1 MLAMGNS
8 KVDAMRAMREA
19 RLKSKTGTVR
29 AKVAEADPG
38 SETWA
43 DECAVP
49 VPVSKSQERRHAAG
63 KKKLEPVSSVEVQ
76 RAAVEAVKEKH
87 GKKQLLVRIDPS
99 LLKEVKIAAVEDEL
113 TVEAWVEAAIRQELK
128 ARRA

>member
-19 RLKSKTGTVR
+19 RFKSKATGKVER
-29 AKVAEADPG
+29 ISVAEVMEQQG
-38 SETWA
+38 H
-43 DECAVP
+43 P

-63 KKKLEPVSSVEVQ
+63 KKKLEPAPSSTEVQ
-76 RAAVEAVKEKH
+76 RAAIEAVKEKH

-128 ARRA
+128 TRAS